1 MSIEKSIAPFAWF
14 RIFTVLAGM
23 LGLLACSPPPPP
35 IVLGFVGALTGRVAD
50 LGVEGRNGVTLAV
63 ELRNKAGGVKG
74 RQVELLAEDDQQ
86 NPAMARQAVGKL
98 IDLKVDALIGPM
110 TSAMAMVVVPL
121 VNQAQLVMVS
131 PTVTTNS
138 LSGLDDYFFRVLPAT
153 SRYAK
158 KDAKYHFDRLGLRR
172 VAAVVDVNNRAYTE
186 GWLADYRSA
195 FAVGGGE
202 IVDRVDFS
210 SSGEV
215 LFADLARRLL
225 ASQPDGILILANAVD
240 SAMLCQHLRKL
251 DASIPIATS
260 EWAAT
265 EQLIELG
272 GSSVEGVVIAQFL
285 DRQSTQE
292 TYLKFRQD
300 YLDRF
305 GKLPGFAGL
314 TAFDAANV
322 LLDGI
327 EHQAPGQSLKQSLL
341 TRKTFPG
348 TQVPVVFD
356 AFGDTSH
363 DTFLTTVKDG
373 LFVRLP

>member
-23 LGLLACSPPPPP
+23 LGLFACSPPPP

-74 RQVELLAEDDQQ
+74 RQVELLAEDDQH

-110 TSAMAMVVVPL
+110 TSAMALVVVPL

-202 IVDRVDFS
+202 VVDRVDFS

-240 SAMLCQHLRKL
+240 TAMLCQHLRQL
-251 DASIPIATS
+251 DPSLPLTTS

-265 EQLIELG
+265 EQLIEVG
-272 GSSVEGVVIAQFL
+272 GRSVEGLVIEQFL
-285 DRQSTQE
+285 DRQSTQAA
-292 TYLKFRQD
+292 YLKFRQN

-314 TAFDAANV
+314 TAFDATNV
-322 LLDGI
+322 VLDAI
-327 EHQAPGQSLKQSLL
+327 EFQAVGQPLKQSLL
-341 TRKTFPG
+341 ARKTFAG

-356 AFGDTSH
+356 AFGDASH
-363 DTFLTTVKDG
+363 ETFLTTVKDG
-373 LFVRLP
+373 LFVRLQ

>member
-1 MSIEKSIAPFAWF
+1 MSIKKSIAPFAWF
-14 RIFTVLAGM
+14 RTFTVLAGM
-23 LGLLACSPPPPP
+23 LCLFACSPPPP
-35 IVLGFVGALTGRVAD
+35 IVLGFVGALSGRVAD

-110 TSAMAMVVVPL
+110 TSAMAMVAVPL

-158 KDAKYHFDRLGLRR
+158 KDADYHFDRLGLRR
-172 VAAVVDVNNRAYTE
+172 VAAVVDVNHRAYTE

-202 IVDRVDFS
+202 VVDRVDFS

-215 LFADLARRLL
+215 LFADLARQLL

-240 SAMLCQHLRKL
+240 TAMLCQHLRKL
-251 DASIPIATS
+251 DQSIPIATS

-272 GSSVEGVVIAQFL
+272 GRSVEGVVIAQFL
-285 DRQSTQE
+285 DRQGSQE
-292 TYLKFRQD
+292 AYLKFRQG
-300 YLDRF
+300 YQDRF
-305 GKLPGFAGL
+305 GKRPGFAGS

-322 LLDGI
+322 LLDAI
-327 EHQAPGQSLKQSLL
+327 AHQAPGQSLKQSLL

-348 TQVPVVFD
+348 TQVPVAFD

-363 DTFLTTVKDG
+363 DTFLTMVKDG